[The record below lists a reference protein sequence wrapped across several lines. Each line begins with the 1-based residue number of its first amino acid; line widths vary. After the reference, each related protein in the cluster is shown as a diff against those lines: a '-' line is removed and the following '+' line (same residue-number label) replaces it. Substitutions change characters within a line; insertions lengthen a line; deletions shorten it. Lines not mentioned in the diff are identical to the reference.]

1 MYMECKFKTKLQAYA
16 AGESLALALSGTRLA
31 ILKTRVSGPVSLE
44 LMFDHAG
51 ETQDQLISR
60 WEDMLF
66 IQKVIFRLSY
76 SSLYKLGERQ

>member
-1 MYMECKFKTKLQAYA
+1 MQIQNKAEAYA

-44 LMFDHAG
+44 LMVDHAC
-51 ETQDQLISR
+51 ETQDQFISQ

-66 IQKVIFRLSY
+66 IQKVIFHLSY
-76 SSLYKLGERQ
+76 SSLYKSGESQ